1 VTTLSDEQLLEEIKK
16 VKIEKAKP
24 KNWDARV
31 EKRYLDYSITREGFD
46 MMVEFIKTIGE
57 GPIMLDTWYGM
68 KRIRKAVAEAGFLLI
83 KNKLKGGYGIFK
95 KQVDVDTSSFTFN
108 PELLDMDDVEESDE
122 NEKAAVGEPA

>member
-1 VTTLSDEQLLEEIKK
+1 MTTLSDEQLLEEIKK